1 MVTVHIPVPG
11 DVDAEQLL
19 DAAGAALLDRLAAAW
34 APPSPTDPEGDAAD
48 AA

>member
-1 MVTVHIPVPG
+1 MVTVTIPIPD

-34 APPSPTDPEGDAAD
+34 APPALEGDATD